1 MELADI
7 CAMVDA
13 YYIAENKLELDQ
25 SALSSTEHIYSDGTY
40 DQTITKEGY
49 VKIFNIKN
57 ANYLIF
63 IDSKHQLYLS
73 VYKYI
78 FNTKFKKIND
88 DIEELKEL
96 LNKDELL
103 SDKSSNTNPNILDGL
118 VDINNMICEECGSN
132 DIKEF
137 YHYEDNLI
145 KCVCNN
151 CGTEYILEPSKY
163 YIIKSKKVINTSNQN
178 TININIK
185 NQNN

>member
-1 MELADI
+1 MELTDI
-7 CAMVDA
+7 CAMVDT
-13 YYIAENKLELDQ
+13 YYIAENKLELNQ
-25 SALSSTEHIYSDGTY
+25 PALSFTEHIYSDGTY

-63 IDSKHQLYLS
+63 IDSKNQLYLS

-78 FNTKFKKIND
+78 SSTKFKEITD
-88 DIEELKEL
+88 DIKELKEL
-96 LNKDELL
+96 LNNDE
-103 SDKSSNTNPNILDGL
+103 SSNKFTIPNELDGL
-118 VDINNMICEECGSN
+118 IDINNMICTECGSN

-137 YHYEDNLI
+137 YHHENHLI
-145 KCVCNN
+145 RCICNN

-163 YIIKSKKVINTSNQN
+163 YIIKSKKVINKSNQN

>member
-13 YYIAENKLELDQ
+13 YYIAENKLELNQ
-25 SALSSTEHIYSDGTY
+25 PALSFTEHIYSDGTY

-63 IDSKHQLYLS
+63 IDSKNQLYLS

-78 FNTKFKKIND
+78 SSTKFKEITD
-88 DIEELKEL
+88 DIKELKEL
-96 LNKDELL
+96 SNNDES
-103 SDKSSNTNPNILDGL
+103 SDKSTIPNELDDL
-118 VDINNMICEECGSN
+118 IDINNMVCTECGSN

-137 YHYEDNLI
+137 YHHENYLI
-145 KCVCNN
+145 RCVCNN
-151 CGTEYILEPSKY
+151 CGTEYVLEPSKY
-163 YIIKSKKVINTSNQN
+163 YIIKSKKVINNSNQN
-178 TININIK
+178 TINIKIN
-185 NQNN
+185 